1 MGAEFRKMKNLSK
14 LFTLILFTLLLSC
27 GESRKEETKF
37 SYKPNFEKGFW
48 WVTGKTQSGWESR
61 DKIKS
66 RYRKYEVE
74 ILDSLFVGVGIY
86 FTNSPRLHRKRTGN
100 IRYSYFLDRKT
111 LQVLQLNRIDEGKPT
126 TEQVGT
132 NNLGIFSL
140 SPFVMRTDEIPVF
153 PQFPLEITKDFSDT
167 TLTHLPFVKNG
178 YASVSSSQ
186 LFQQVRPI
194 EKKNFEQ
201 LIDRTLKEQNAFP
214 DSGYVEV
221 LIFEKISTTVGKL
234 YRQVWHPE
242 IPFYLFSRISSV
254 NFKEAERFQTLV
266 EDKRNR
272 LLVTEWLV
280 EFKRDKNKKK

>member
-1 MGAEFRKMKNLSK
+1 MGAGFRKMKNLSK
-14 LFTLILFTLLLSC
+14 LFTLILFSLLLSC
-27 GESRKEETKF
+27 GESQKEEPKF
-37 SYKPNFEKGFW
+37 SYQPELEKGFW

-74 ILDSLFVGVGIY
+74 IVDSLFVGVGIH
-86 FTNSPRLHRKRTGN
+86 FTNSPRLNRKRAGN
-100 IRYSYFLDRKT
+100 VRYSYFLDRKT
-111 LQVLQLNRIDEGKPT
+111 AQVLQLNRIDEGKPV
-126 TEQVGT
+126 TERVGT

-153 PQFPLEITKDFSDT
+153 PQFPLEITKDYSDT
-167 TLTHLPFVKNG
+167 TLAHLPYVKNG

-194 EKKNFEQ
+194 AKKDFEQ

-214 DSGYVEV
+214 DTGYVEV
-221 LIFEKISTTVGKL
+221 YIFEKISTTVGKL

-242 IPFYLFSRISSV
+242 IPFYLFSRIQSV

-272 LLVTEWLV
+272 LLITEWLV
-280 EFKRDKNKKK
+280 EFKRDKSKK